1 MLWGIRP
8 PIGVRHFAVRGG
20 CYPPRPSASVRSPSF
35 FASVPKQNSI
45 ILFYYLFKVF
55 LSSKQACILVHLLRC
70 TLTSNLIRIKKVAR
84 KHSGTYPSRTNQP
97 LLKQKSAKSPF
108 SLANR
113 FTGYKLNLKG
123 LVRGIFYSS
132 LKM

>member
-1 MLWGIRP
+1 MLWGIRL

-20 CYPPRPSASVRSPSF
+20 CYPPRPSASVRSASF

-45 ILFYYLFKVF
+45 ILFYYLFKIF
-55 LSSKQACILVHLLRC
+55 LSSKQACIPVHLLRC

-113 FTGYKLNLKG
+113 FTGYKLNLKRFG
-123 LVRGIFYSS
+123 KKDFL
-132 LKM
+132 